1 MKIRLPLALVGSAIS
16 FALATSAQQK
26 DTVDPKI
33 IEQLQEED
41 KNFEE
46 AYNKHDAAAIAA
58 LFTDDAV
65 LVTPH
70 GTFTGRAAIEKK
82 YQKEDFETYNGS
94 DMVSTTERITP
105 VGNEVHLTRR
115 FRANYQLYGSFIRIE
130 GNASPVFV
138 LEGDIWK
145 IRSETV
151 EVTKKEVSTQS
162 PTPTPT
168 NR

>member
-1 MKIRLPLALVGSAIS
+1 MKIRLPLALVSSAIS
-16 FALATSAQQK
+16 FALSAFAQQK

-58 LFTDDAV
+58 LFTEEAV

-82 YQKEDFETYNGS
+82 YEG
-94 DMVSTTERITP
+94 
-105 VGNEVHLTRR
+105 RR
-115 FRANYQLYGSFIRIE
+115 FR
-130 GNASPVFV
+130 
-138 LEGDIWK
+138 DIQWQ
-145 IRSETV
+145 RHG
-151 EVTKKEVSTQS
+151 QYDR
-162 PTPTPT
+162 T
-168 NR
+168 NNSGGQ

>member
-1 MKIRLPLALVGSAIS
+1 
-16 FALATSAQQK
+16 
-26 DTVDPKI
+26 
-33 IEQLQEED
+33 
-41 KNFEE
+41 
-46 AYNKHDAAAIAA
+46 
-58 LFTDDAV
+58 

-82 YQKEDFETYNGS
+82 YEEEDFETYNGS
-94 DMVSTTERITP
+94 DMASTTERITP
-105 VGNEVHLTRR
+105 VGNELHLTRR
-115 FRANYQLYGSFIRIE
+115 FRANYQSGGSFIKIE

-138 LEGDIWK
+138 LEGGIWK

-162 PTPTPT
+162 PTPTLS

>member
-1 MKIRLPLALVGSAIS
+1 MKVRYLLAIVGLAIS
-16 FALATSAQQK
+16 FALSAFAQQK
-26 DTVDPKI
+26 DTVDPQI

-58 LFTDDAV
+58 LFTDDAI

-82 YQKEDFETYNGS
+82 YEQEDFEAFDGS

-105 VGNEVHLTRR
+105 VGNELHLTRR
-115 FRANYQLYGSFIRIE
+115 FRANYQSYGSFIRIE
-130 GNASPVFV
+130 GNASPIFV
-138 LEGDIWK
+138 LEGDVWK

-151 EVTKKEVSTQS
+151 EVTKKEVSRQS
-162 PTPTPT
+162 PTPTPS

>member
-1 MKIRLPLALVGSAIS
+1 MKIHCLLALAGIAIGLILPT
-16 FALATSAQQK
+16 FAQQK

-58 LFTDDAV
+58 LFTDEAV

-82 YQKEDFETYNGS
+82 YEQEDFETYNGS

-105 VGNEVHLTRR
+105 YLSILGEHH
-115 FRANYQLYGSFIRIE
+115 Q
-130 GNASPVFV
+130 
-138 LEGDIWK
+138 W
-145 IRSETV
+145 
-151 EVTKKEVSTQS
+151 
-162 PTPTPT
+162 
-168 NR
+168 

>member
-82 YQKEDFETYNGS
+82 YEEEDFVTYNGR
-94 DMVSTTERITP
+94 DMVSTTERITV
-105 VGNEVHLTRR
+105 VGNELHLTRR
-115 FRANYQLYGSFIRIE
+115 CVKRL
-130 GNASPVFV
+130 
-138 LEGDIWK
+138 K
-145 IRSETV
+145 IPPILAHSGE
-151 EVTKKEVSTQS
+151 Q
-162 PTPTPT
+162 
-168 NR
+168 

>member
-1 MKIRLPLALVGSAIS
+1 MKTHLLLALIGSAFPLAL
-16 FALATSAQQK
+16 LAFAQQK

-41 KNFEE
+41 RNFEL
-46 AYNKHDAAAIAA
+46 AYNKHDAAAFAS
-58 LFTDDAV
+58 LFTDEAV

-70 GTFTGRAAIEKK
+70 GTFTGRAAIKRK
-82 YQKEDFETYNGS
+82 YQEEDFETYDGS

-105 VGNEVHLTRR
+105 VGNELHLIRR
-115 FRANYQLYGSFIRIE
+115 FRANYQSGGSFIRIE

-162 PTPTPT
+162 PTPTPS